1 MIYDAVADFPARL
14 RACLDEADPDA
25 ALVRLR
31 NDFRLLA
38 ELPRVSL
45 PPPYADQTQPH
56 PLIGLAIS
64 LVAGALIRTGRAA
77 DARTFINEAADLFN
91 PENRVYVRGST
102 FGVLVG
108 AFPFL
113 FVPSIVASIALGDG
127 KSAVEAV
134 VRFCQS
140 MQKSELTASCQRRTR
155 QDDWFESNPMVRDLL
170 NHHAIEP
177 YGPFCFDH
185 RWMLERQEEILR
197 RGPLDRRLEAT
208 YEFNELLLENALVIE
223 QPARGLALIEDGFNS
238 LGPDSSGPVSGHLA
252 FNAVCVLAALGR
264 FDEALAAA
272 YAMAR
277 HGYGLL
283 ARFDLAAVAERMPWW
298 TALMRQNK
306 WLGPLAATEAYQS
319 FLQNEV
325 ASRPFDVSDPAFN
338 PLCAVR
344 DGALGGKAKQ
354 RCWLSR
360 EPISPGEPVVRIRRL
375 FGHASD
381 GEFDIIKKDAF
392 AASGWAT
399 ARQEFETDTVPVRL
413 LFPDTRTHAEGSRI
427 WRTAAIFAFHYDVA
441 RNPDAFDL
449 DRAVAL
455 IADRGPN
462 PIRFEWV
469 RGKDDVAPA
478 FDPMVNDVGH
488 GDAVNFAW
496 RLLKAGCGRDIFR
509 RVANLPQEKADKVF
523 AMLATF
529 DRNDCR
535 GASAEYFG
543 LPDLPK
549 MMERAFR
556 KRPSLE
562 DHIAAA
568 DFASA
573 QPRFRRG
580 LTAAMRAYALHLYS
594 NNRPA
599 ADWFLQGLEHFSGA
613 RCCRL
618 LTFLIHHPEDDWV
631 LATMIERG
639 WLPQRFGRDDAYS
652 NALSFY
658 YRTVLFNR
666 MLHAPEQLE
675 NWLAPGWPGSRMT
688 RSKDRETV
696 RLVEQWRKKP
706 RRSHGR
712 PSR

>member
-1 MIYDAVADFPARL
+1 M
-14 RACLDEADPDA
+14 
-25 ALVRLR
+25 AL
-31 NDFRLLA
+31 
-38 ELPRVSL
+38 
-45 PPPYADQTQPH
+45 T
-56 PLIGLAIS
+56 
-64 LVAGALIRTGRAA
+64 
-77 DARTFINEAADLFN
+77 
-91 PENRVYVRGST
+91 
-102 FGVLVG
+102 
-108 AFPFL
+108 
-113 FVPSIVASIALGDG
+113 
-127 KSAVEAV
+127 
-134 VRFCQS
+134 
-140 MQKSELTASCQRRTR
+140 
-155 QDDWFESNPMVRDLL
+155 
-170 NHHAIEP
+170 
-177 YGPFCFDH
+177 
-185 RWMLERQEEILR
+185 
-197 RGPLDRRLEAT
+197 
-208 YEFNELLLENALVIE
+208 
-223 QPARGLALIEDGFNS
+223 
-238 LGPDSSGPVSGHLA
+238 
-252 FNAVCVLAALGR
+252 
-264 FDEALAAA
+264 
-272 YAMAR
+272 
-277 HGYGLL
+277 
-283 ARFDLAAVAERMPWW
+283 
-298 TALMRQNK
+298 
-306 WLGPLAATEAYQS
+306 
-319 FLQNEV
+319 
-325 ASRPFDVSDPAFN
+325 
-338 PLCAVR
+338 
-344 DGALGGKAKQ
+344 
-354 RCWLSR
+354 
-360 EPISPGEPVVRIRRL
+360 
-375 FGHASD
+375 
-381 GEFDIIKKDAF
+381 
-392 AASGWAT
+392 
-399 ARQEFETDTVPVRL
+399 
-413 LFPDTRTHAEGSRI
+413 
-427 WRTAAIFAFHYDVA
+427 
-441 RNPDAFDL
+441 
-449 DRAVAL
+449 
-455 IADRGPN
+455 N

-488 GDAVNFAW
+488 GDAINFAW

-529 DRNDCR
+529 ERNDCR
-535 GASAEYFG
+535 DASADYFG